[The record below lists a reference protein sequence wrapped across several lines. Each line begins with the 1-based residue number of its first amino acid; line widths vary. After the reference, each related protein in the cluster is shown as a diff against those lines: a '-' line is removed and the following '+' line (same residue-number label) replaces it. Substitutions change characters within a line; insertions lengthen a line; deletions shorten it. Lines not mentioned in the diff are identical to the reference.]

1 MVKSNAPSTRMRT
14 INLPSGEPIPVLG
27 LGTWQLAENPAHR
40 MDEILALRVGLDL
53 GMTLI
58 DTAEMYADG
67 GAEALVGEAISGRRD
82 EVFLVTKV
90 LPSHATRAGTIAAC
104 EASLRRLRTA
114 WVDLYL
120 LHWRGPTPLSET
132 LAAFDDLVR
141 AGKVRY
147 WGVSNFD
154 VPDMLELLGLPGGLA
169 VAANQVLYNLQRR
182 SIEYSLLPFC
192 QGRHIPVMA
201 YSPIERGRLLTHPV
215 VRSVALMHEAT
226 PAQVALAWVLRQV
239 GVNAIPKAGTPQH
252 VRENRG
258 ALDLELTTEDLA
270 ALDRAFPPPT
280 GPRPLDVL

>member
-1 MVKSNAPSTRMRT
+1 VKSKAPSTGMRT

-27 LGTWQLAENPAHR
+27 LGTWKLAEDLAHR

-58 DTAEMYADG
+58 DTAEMYAHG
-67 GAEALVGEAISGRRD
+67 GAEALVGEAISGRRR

-90 LPSHATRAGTIAAC
+90 LPSHATRSGTIAAR
-104 EASLRRLRTA
+104 EASLRRLRTD
-114 WVDLYL
+114 WIDLYL
-120 LHWRGPTPLSET
+120 LHWRGPTPLPET
-132 LAAFDDLVR
+132 LTAFDELVR
-141 AGKVRY
+141 SGKIRY

-154 VPDMLELLGLPGGLA
+154 VPDLLELLGLPGGVA

-192 QGRHIPVMA
+192 QDRRIPIMA
-201 YSPIERGRLLTHPV
+201 YSPIERGRLVTHPV
-215 VRSVALMHEAT
+215 VRSIALMHDAT
-226 PAQVALAWVLRQV
+226 PAQVALAWVLRHD
-239 GVNAIPKAGTPQH
+239 GVNTIPKAGTPLH
-252 VRENRG
+252 VRDNRG
-258 ALDLELTTEDLA
+258 ALEIELTVEDLA